1 MPPSVLCTGL
11 PQQTVLAWQLAGE
24 APSSLVIGVGI
35 TQLAD
40 QALHHVPP
48 RPSELEHAIDLVEEA
63 LTGLPQPWPAGALL
77 QPAGLF
83 DLVLPHLGDPGRSA
97 VEDLFQRLASWSL
110 GHPSAAQGLP
120 QDCMFIAA
128 ALLLRELTHHLSFET
143 LAPNAG

>member
-11 PQQTVLAWQLAGE
+11 PQQTVLAWQPAGE
-24 APSSLVIGVGI
+24 LVIGVGI

-40 QALHHVPP
+40 QALRHVPP
-48 RPSELEHAIDLVEEA
+48 RPAELEHAIDLVEEA
-63 LTGLPQPWPAGALL
+63 LTGLPQSWPVGALL
-77 QPAGLF
+77 QPVGLF
-83 DLVLPHLGDPGRSA
+83 DVVLPHLSDVGRSA
-97 VEDLFQRLASWSL
+97 VEDLFQRLVSWSL

-120 QDCMFIAA
+120 QDRMFIAA

>member
-11 PQQTVLAWQLAGE
+11 PQQTVLAWQPAGE

-40 QALHHVPP
+40 QALRHVPP
-48 RPSELEHAIDLVEEA
+48 RPAELEHAIDLVEEA
-63 LTGLPQPWPAGALL
+63 LTGLPQSWPAGALL

-83 DLVLPHLGDPGRSA
+83 DVVLPHLGDLARSA

-110 GHPSAAQGLP
+110 GHPGAAQGLP
-120 QDCMFIAA
+120 QDRMFIAA